1 MTGARNVRG
10 GILMLS
16 GGLFLGMLM
25 SLYAFVP
32 MVPRVPSGLDQYDD
46 LPRRLVRL
54 AHVAAIMLPIINI
67 VLGGWLDR
75 LPLTARTRERVS
87 WALLLGGAGIPVAL
101 LVEAFW
107 PPAREL
113 HLSGLP
119 VVAFCSAVFVCGAG
133 AARWTPRAQAASAD
147 DRLFSDRAPTP
158 SRGARRPPR
167 ATRARPVRE
176 GRAA

>member
-10 GILMLS
+10 GILLLS
-16 GGLFLGMLM
+16 GGLALGMLM

-32 MVPRVPSGLDQYDD
+32 MVPRVPAGLDQYDD

-54 AHVAAIMLPIINI
+54 AHVAAIMLPLINI

-75 LPLTARTRERVS
+75 LPLAARTRERVS
-87 WALLLGGAGIPVAL
+87 WSLLLGGAGIPVAL
-101 LVEAFW
+101 LIEAVW

-119 VVAFCSAVFVCGAG
+119 VVAFCWAVFVCGAG
-133 AARWTPRAQAASAD
+133 AARWPPRAQPASAY
-147 DRLFSDRAPTP
+147 DRIVIERMPTP
-158 SRGARRPPR
+158 PSGARRPPR
-167 ATRARPVRE
+167 ATRARPVRG